1 LLKERQQTQLP
12 PFSHQAMICAN
23 AKNKA
28 QAEAFL
34 NEVAQ
39 LLRSIDLSTV
49 EIWGPVPGVIEKK
62 ADYFYFNLYLQSV
75 ERQALHRMLNTMYK
89 HIDGIKASG
98 SVRWFLDV
106 DPIE

>member
-1 LLKERQQTQLP
+1 
-12 PFSHQAMICAN
+12 MICAN

-28 QAEAFL
+28 KAEAFL

-39 LLRSIDLSTV
+39 LLRSIDLPTV

-62 ADYFYFNLYLQSV
+62 ADYYYFNLYLQSI
-75 ERQALHRMLNTMYK
+75 ERPALHQMLNTMYK
-89 HIDGIKASG
+89 HINSIKIGS